1 VNRERFLAAVRA
13 STTTAALPTPPA
25 ATTGS
30 PDLPEVDLVDTFC
43 ARLGLTGGH
52 AHRCGA
58 DEAASRVLELLT
70 EHHATAVLAWDE
82 LPVPGLTGLLQESG
96 VEMLPSSL
104 PGGRDERAAHIG
116 GYLGLAAGL
125 TGADAGLAE
134 SGSVV
139 LSHGPG
145 RPRLAS
151 LAPEVHIA
159 LLPASRMV
167 RSLAHLLAADPGL
180 VTQTANLVVITGPS
194 RTADIEQRLTI
205 GVHGPR
211 HIHVIVIEDA

>member
-13 STTTAALPTPPA
+13 NATAGVLPA
-25 ATTGS
+25 APTITIGP
-30 PDLPEVDLVDTFC
+30 PDLPEVDMLDTFC
-43 ARLGLTGGH
+43 ARLGVTGGH

-58 DEAASRVLELLT
+58 DEAASRVLDLLT
-70 EHHATAVLAWDE
+70 EHQATAVLAWDE

-96 VEMLPSSL
+96 VELLPSSL
-104 PGGRDERAAHIG
+104 PADRDERAAHIG

-180 VTQTANLVVITGPS
+180 VTRTANLVVITGPS

-211 HIHVIVIEDA
+211 HIHVIVLEDA